1 MAYKT
6 IKLAG
11 DPLHK
16 ERLAAA
22 AGIYPG
28 MLVELNSSDK
38 FQVHATAGGTATPL
52 FVLEDENQGKEIGD
66 VYTSGA
72 VCLAAVFGQGDE
84 VLARLANG
92 ETAVIGSLLESNG
105 DGYLR
110 VVDADAS
117 YGAIGVQSIV
127 GVALEAVDMSGSSGV
142 DPTGIICVMT
152 I

>member
-6 IKLAG
+6 IELVG
-11 DPLHK
+11 DALHK

-28 MLVELNSSDK
+28 MLVEINSSDK
-38 FQVHATAGGTATPL
+38 LQVHSTAGGTAMAL

-66 VYTSGA
+66 VYTIA
-72 VCLAAVFGQGDE
+72 NVCLAAAFGTGNE

-92 ETAVIGSLLESNG
+92 ETAVIGSKLESNG

-117 YGAIGVQSIV
+117 VGDIGVQSVI

-142 DPTGIICVMT
+142 DPSGLITVMVL
-152 I
+152 